1 MGSRVYAEVLSTFL
15 LRTKLYWSLLIL
27 LAVGI
32 ITSPVS
38 SKGVNIFLST
48 GNLSDVLRQVS
59 NNGIVAVGMTLV
71 ILTGGI
77 DLSVGS
83 IMALGSVLCAMLLT
97 HDERTSATLLSFPVL
112 AAVCA
117 FCTAWGASHLMDL
130 RDHATGTKLSSA
142 HRALA
147 TGLAGLVAALAAW
160 GLAAAQVQ
168 SKFGVIGVLIVVP
181 AVGLAFGWF
190 NGLIITKGR
199 LQPFIVTLAM
209 MVGVL
214 GIARVVA
221 GQDAAVHPVYTGT
234 NATEDFDIL
243 RSLLYRIVPVPGL
256 FFLAVVV
263 LSATLLRVTTFG
275 RYVYAIG
282 GNEQAARLS
291 GVEVDRVKIAVY
303 AISGFLASLAGVLYT
318 AQYRQGKPDA
328 GVGMELDAIA
338 AVVIGG
344 TSLMG
349 GKGSIAGTFVG
360 VLIFGFLSNIL
371 QLNNIDSNTQL
382 VLKGGIILAAVL
394 VQERSLGDLLG
405 LKYLFS
411 WRSDHSIAA
420 RAHHDFSPQQTGTP
434 ASATERQLTD
444 HPLNKGG
451 SGQHLQPSNAKL
463 DSN

>member
-1 MGSRVYAEVLSTFL
+1 LSSRVSAEALSAFL

-32 ITSPVS
+32 VTSPVS

-97 HDERTSATLLSFPVL
+97 YDERTSATLLSFPIL
-112 AAVCA
+112 AVVCA
-117 FCTAWGASHLMDL
+117 CLAVWGASRLMDL
-130 RDHATGTKLSSA
+130 RTRPAEARIPSA
-142 HRALA
+142 HRTLA
-147 TGLAGLVAALAAW
+147 VGLSGLVAAAGTWWLAAS
-160 GLAAAQVQ
+160 QVPA
-168 SKFGVIGVLIVVP
+168 KFGVIGVLIVVP
-181 AVGLAFGWF
+181 AVGLAFGWL
-190 NGLIITKGR
+190 NGIIITKGR

-234 NATEDFDIL
+234 NATEDFDVL
-243 RSLLYRIVPVPGL
+243 RALLYRIVPVPGL

-263 LSATLLRVTTFG
+263 LSAMLLRATTFG

-291 GVEVDRVKIAVY
+291 GVAVDRVKIAVY
-303 AISGFLASLAGVLYT
+303 AMSGFLASLAGVLYT

-394 VQERSLGDLLG
+394 VQERSLGDIFSVRRLLG
-405 LKYLFS
+405 APDA
-411 WRSDHSIAA
+411 RSDPAQPRHAA
-420 RAHHDFSPQQTGTP
+420 SMQAGGRAP
-434 ASATERQLTD
+434 ASEARLAD
-444 HPLNKGG
+444 HP
-451 SGQHLQPSNAKL
+451 
-463 DSN
+463 

>member
-1 MGSRVYAEVLSTFL
+1 VLSTFL

-32 ITSPVS
+32 ATSPVS

-97 HDERTSATLLSFPVL
+97 HDAWTSATLLSFPVL
-112 AAVCA
+112 AVVCA
-117 FCTAWGASHLMDL
+117 CLAAWGASQLTDL
-130 RDHATGTKLSSA
+130 RARANGTTVSGA

-147 TGLAGLVAALAAW
+147 TGFAGLVAAIAAWWLAAM
-160 GLAAAQVQ
+160 QVG
-168 SKFGVIGVLIVVP
+168 SKFGVIGVLIIVP
-181 AVGLAFGWF
+181 AVGLVFGWL

-199 LQPFIVTLAM
+199 LQPFIVTLAT

-263 LSATLLRVTTFG
+263 LSATLLRATTFG
-275 RYVYAIG
+275 RYVFAIG

-291 GVEVDRVKIAVY
+291 GVEVDRMKIAVY

-394 VQERSLGDLLG
+394 VQERSLGDLFS

-411 WRSDHSIAA
+411 RRSEHSVAA
-420 RAHHDFSPQQTGTP
+420 QAHYDFSPQQTGTS
-434 ASATERQLTD
+434 ASAAESRLAD
-444 HPLNKGG
+444 HP
-451 SGQHLQPSNAKL
+451 
-463 DSN
+463 